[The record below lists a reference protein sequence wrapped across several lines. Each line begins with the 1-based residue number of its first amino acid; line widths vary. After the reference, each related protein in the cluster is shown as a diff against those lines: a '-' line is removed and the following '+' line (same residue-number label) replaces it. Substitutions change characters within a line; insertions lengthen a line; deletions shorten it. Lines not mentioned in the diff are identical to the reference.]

1 LLEFAEKLGIAMP
14 SGCRVGQCE
23 SCAVRVLNG
32 SAMHLHGEE
41 PDDPATL
48 LGCQAIPLT
57 DLELDA

>member
-1 LLEFAEKLGIAMP
+1 
-14 SGCRVGQCE
+14 
-23 SCAVRVLNG
+23 VRVLNG

-41 PDDPATL
+41 PDDSATL